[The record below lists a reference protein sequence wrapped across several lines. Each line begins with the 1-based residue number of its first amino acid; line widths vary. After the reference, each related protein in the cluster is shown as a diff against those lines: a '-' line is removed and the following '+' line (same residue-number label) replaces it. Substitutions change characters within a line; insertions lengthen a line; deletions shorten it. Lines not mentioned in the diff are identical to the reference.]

1 MTHTELHDLP
11 RQPERKISSLKIPKP
26 LHSLPRGRRCP
37 GGRKVGAVG
46 GAAHGEERGRGARRE
61 IELQQR
67 HVVGPRA
74 ELPAR
79 AAAPRLAPPPRSS
92 PPPPTVGPRVGATAD
107 GVYKYIYIYISFN
120 SLDPHSLDFADFKK
134 KQFGGIQKCFSQRVG
149 SARAGGGAA
158 SCGGGAAQAEPEG
171 RAPSAGLV
179 TRRPRD

>member
-79 AAAPRLAPPPRSS
+79 AAAPRLAPPPRA
-92 PPPPTVGPRVGATAD
+92 PEG
-107 GVYKYIYIYISFN
+107 
-120 SLDPHSLDFADFKK
+120 PHSMDFADFKK
-134 KQFGGIQKCFSQRVG
+134 KSFAACRFCQNWRGRSFVRG
-149 SARAGGGAA
+149 RA
-158 SCGGGAAQAEPEG
+158 GAAQAEPEG

-179 TRRPRD
+179 TRRPRG